1 MINKDNSHREEF
13 IRMINED
20 PYLNQLYSLKERIIS
35 IFPPKMLL
43 NLVSGEFE
51 YVHENEKLQ
60 KIDKEIK
67 DRYEYL
73 LSLNKNI

>member
-1 MINKDNSHREEF
+1 MNGLNMEKIV
-13 IRMINED
+13 RMITED
-20 PYLNQLYSLKERIIS
+20 HYLKRLYSLKERTIS
-35 IFPPKMLL
+35 IFPPKILL